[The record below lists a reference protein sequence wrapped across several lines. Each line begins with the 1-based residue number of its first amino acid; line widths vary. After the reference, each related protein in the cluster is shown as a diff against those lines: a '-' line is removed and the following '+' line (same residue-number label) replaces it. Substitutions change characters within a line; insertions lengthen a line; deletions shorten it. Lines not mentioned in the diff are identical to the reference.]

1 MIEDYTGWD
10 FRMWLLAV
18 VTGVAGL
25 MCFRIRKCVVVS
37 PGQKRLAVICV
48 TITYT
53 NPRPFKASQ
62 ISVMPLMILSK
73 GSNH

>member
-1 MIEDYTGWD
+1 MAV
-10 FRMWLLAV
+10 AV

-37 PGQKRLAVICV
+37 PRQKRLAVICV
-48 TITYT
+48 TVTHAT
-53 NPRPFKASQ
+53 PRPFKASQ

-73 GSNH
+73 GSTH